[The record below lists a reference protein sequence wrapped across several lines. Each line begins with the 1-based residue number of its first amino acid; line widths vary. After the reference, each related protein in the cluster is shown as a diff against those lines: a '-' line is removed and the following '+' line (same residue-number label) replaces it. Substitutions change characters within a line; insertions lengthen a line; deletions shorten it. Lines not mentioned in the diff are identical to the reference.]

1 MQNIVVIE
9 GELNLSHL
17 VCGEMTLSHLID
29 GVIDKVIA
37 IDSGQRP
44 HYQGDYIVTPL
55 VNDQVILE
63 TQGKLMDDDV
73 TVLRV
78 PYLETSNP
86 AGGNTAYI
94 GEYVN
99 G

>member
-1 MQNIVVIE
+1 MEQIVVIE
-9 GELNLSHL
+9 GELNLLSVL
-17 VCGEMTLSHLID
+17 DGEMALNTLID
-29 GVIDKVIA
+29 GEMDKVFYV
-37 IDSGQRP
+37 DTQRQVYP
-44 HYQGDYIVTPL
+44 GPYVVTPL
-55 VNDQVILE
+55 VNNDVLLE
-63 TQGKLMDDDV
+63 TEGLYMEDDV
-73 TVLRV
+73 TVLKV

>member
-1 MQNIVVIE
+1 MQQIVVIE
-9 GELNLSHL
+9 GELALEHL
-17 VCGEMTLSHLID
+17 ICGEID
-29 GVIDKVIA
+29 LQSVIEGEIDKVLYV
-37 IDSGQRP
+37 DTQRQVYP
-44 HYQGDYIVTPL
+44 GPYVVTPL
-55 VNDQVILE
+55 VNNEVLLE
-63 TQGKLMDDDV
+63 TEGLYMEDDV
-73 TVLRV
+73 TVLKV

>member
-1 MQNIVVIE
+1 MNNIVVIE
-9 GELNLSHL
+9 GELSLTSCI
-17 VCGEMTLSHLID
+17 CGE
-29 GVIDKVIA
+29 IDKVIFV
-37 IDSGQRP
+37 DTQRQVYP
-44 HYQGDYIVTPL
+44 GPYEVTPL
-55 VNDQVILE
+55 VNDQVLLATE
-63 TQGKLMDDDV
+63 GLYMEDDV

-94 GEYVN
+94 GEHTN

>member
-1 MQNIVVIE
+1 MQQIVVIE
-9 GELNLSHL
+9 GELALEHHI
-17 VCGEMTLSHLID
+17 CGEID
-29 GVIDKVIA
+29 LQSVIEGEIEKVFYV
-37 IDSGQRP
+37 DTQRQVYP
-44 HYQGDYIVTPL
+44 GPYVVTPL
-55 VNDQVILE
+55 VNNEVLLE
-63 TQGKLMDDDV
+63 TEGLYMEDDV
-73 TVLRV
+73 TVLKV